1 MSKFLTVRNL
11 CKGYLSGS
19 QRLEVLVELSLD
31 LNAGEMV
38 AVTGASGSGKST
50 LLHLIGG
57 MERPDGGSIRILDE
71 ELSAL
76 DPLALSRFRNRT
88 AGFIF
93 QFHHLLPEFTA
104 LENAMMPLLLRGESP
119 ETARAAARALLNE
132 VGLKEREHHRPGELS
147 GGEQQRVAIA
157 RALAGKPML
166 LLADEPTGDLDPH
179 TGETVGALIFELHA
193 KHELTSII
201 VTHNEKLAKICT
213 RTYRLENGRL
223 NSAPAEASDI
233 A

>member
-1 MSKFLTVRNL
+1 MNSFLTVHNL
-11 CKGYLSGS
+11 CKGYRSGS
-19 QRLEVLVELSLD
+19 ERLEVLIDLTLD

-57 MERPDGGSIRILDE
+57 MERPDSGSIRILE
-71 ELSAL
+71 EDLSDL
-76 DPLALSRFRNRT
+76 SPLGLSRFRNKT
-88 AGFIF
+88 TGFVF

-104 LENAMMPLLLRGESP
+104 LENIMMPLLLRGETP
-119 ETARAAARALLNE
+119 EAARAAAGELLVE
-132 VGLKEREHHRPGELS
+132 VGLKDRARHRPGELS

-157 RALAGKPML
+157 RALSGTPKL

-179 TGETVGALIFELHA
+179 TGEMVGALISELHA

-201 VTHNEKLAKICT
+201 VTHNERLAKICT
-213 RTYRLENGRL
+213 RTCRLENGKL
-223 NSAPAEASDI
+223 TI
-233 A
+233 

>member
-1 MSKFLTVRNL
+1 MSSFLAVRSL

-19 QRLEVLVELSLD
+19 QRLEVLIDLSLD

-57 MERPDGGSIRILDE
+57 MEHPDSGSIRILDE
-71 ELSAL
+71 ELKDL
-76 DPLALSRFRNRT
+76 NPLALSRFRNKT
-88 AGFIF
+88 AGFVF

-104 LENAMMPLLLRGESP
+104 IENVMMPLLLRGESP
-119 ETARAAARALLNE
+119 ESARASALELLVE
-132 VGLKEREHHRPGELS
+132 VGLKDRGCHRPGELS

-157 RALAGKPML
+157 RALSGKPRL
-166 LLADEPTGDLDPH
+166 LLADEPTGDLDPR
-179 TGETVGALIFELHA
+179 TGEMVGALISELHA
-193 KHELTSII
+193 RHELTSII

-213 RTYRLENGRL
+213 RIYRLENGKL
-223 NSAPAEASDI
+223 TT
-233 A
+233 